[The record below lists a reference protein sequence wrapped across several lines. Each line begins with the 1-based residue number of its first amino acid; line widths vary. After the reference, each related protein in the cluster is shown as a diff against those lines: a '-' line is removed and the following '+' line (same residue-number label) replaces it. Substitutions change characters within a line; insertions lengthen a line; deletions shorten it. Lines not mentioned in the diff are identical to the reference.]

1 MPGFVA
7 VVEDVHSSEEPFLA
21 LACTY
26 SIVWLALGDTQ
37 LAPVAAQGAV
47 FVVEHAHSFGEQHL
61 GLGCIFLM
69 VVAALEATRPECV
82 AGMTYS
88 PDEPQLGRGCI

>member
-1 MPGFVA
+1 VPGFVA
-7 VVEDVHSSEEPFLA
+7 VVEDAHSSGEPLLA

-26 SIVWLALGDTQ
+26 LIVWLALDDTQ

-47 FVVEHAHSFGEQHL
+47 FVVEHAYSFGEHHL
-61 GLGCIFLM
+61 GLGYICLM
-69 VVAALEATRPECV
+69 VVAALEATRRERV

-88 PDEPQLGRGCI
+88 PDEPQLGRACI